1 MEDVITRL
9 ELLNKELEIE
19 LEIVK
24 NKLREKVEQEQ
35 RTKLELEKTQKQLDE
50 ILYSRSYKLI
60 CKMKKILRG
69 N

>member
-1 MEDVITRL
+1 MNDTLRL

-24 NKLREKVEQEQ
+24 NKLKEKMEEEQ
-35 RTKLELEKTQKQLDE
+35 RVKLELEKTQNQLDR
-50 ILYSRSYKLI
+50 IIYSRSYKLLCRI
-60 CKMKKILRG
+60 KKILRR

>member
-1 MEDVITRL
+1 MEDAIKRL

-60 CKMKKILRG
+60 CKMKKILRR